1 MHCFFH
7 IFYTLKAPPRS
18 KLDPSFQ
25 RWAPLSAG
33 KASWGRRLMDGRLS
47 TSEGTVCDWRGS
59 EGGPTQPCPLPG
71 HIPCDSKALKAIVK
85 MPPRQEEND
94 TLKLA
99 TMSAFH

>member
-1 MHCFFH
+1 MLFPHFLH
-7 IFYTLKAPPRS
+7 IESTAPFKAGPQLSEVGPPLRREGE
-18 KLDPSFQ
+18 L
-25 RWAPLSAG
+25 G
-33 KASWGRRLMDGRLS
+33 TRLMDGRLS